1 MKRLQ
6 AVSANLGL
14 GFASVYA
21 LFLVPSIAEIFP
33 PSYLVLIKQGVVL
46 GFSVC
51 LLASPRSVIS
61 MGHQMVPKIVSI
73 LSLFYTKNKDNDS
86 GTDTR

>member
-21 LFLVPSIAEIFP
+21 LFLVPSISEIFP
-33 PSYLVLIKQGVVL
+33 PSSLVLIKQGLVL
-46 GFSVC
+46 GFSIC
-51 LLASPRSVIS
+51 LLASPKSVIS
-61 MGHQMVPKIVSI
+61 LGHQMVPKIISI
-73 LSLFYTKNKDNDS
+73 LSLFYTKGKSNDS
-86 GTDTR
+86 GTDS